1 MKMIKFFEILVFIS
15 ISTGRTFRGGELS
28 RYTFLQGVNKK
39 YPSEKKRKNICMTN
53 YENWFKCR
61 LPAYSKWVLLYTC
74 DKRFYVFFLL
84 HDIVK
89 MLHFVTF
96 LTRCIKSWH
105 YFLLC
110 ILYKLWN
117 VGSRISYN
125 TFNSTFF
132 NILIKHFQDKYL
144 IFKYRRIILISYNT
158 FNSIFINILI
168 K

>member
-39 YPSEKKRKNICMTN
+39 YLSEKRGKIFAWLIMKIDLNVVFL
-53 YENWFKCR
+53 FKVGLTVYMWQKILR
-61 LPAYSKWVLLYTC
+61 
-74 DKRFYVFFLL
+74 FFLL
-84 HDIVK
+84 NDIVK
-89 MLHFVTF
+89 MLPFVTF

-105 YFLLC
+105 YFLFC

-117 VGSRISYN
+117 VGSLISYN

-132 NILIKHFQDKYL
+132 NILIK
-144 IFKYRRIILISYNT
+144 
-158 FNSIFINILI
+158 
-168 K
+168 

>member
-39 YPSEKKRKNICMTN
+39 YPSEKRGKIFAWPIMKIDLNVVFL
-53 YENWFKCR
+53 FKVG
-61 LPAYSKWVLLYTC
+61 LTVYMWQKIL
-74 DKRFYVFFLL
+74 RFFPL

-132 NILIKHFQDKYL
+132 NIWIK
-144 IFKYRRIILISYNT
+144 
-158 FNSIFINILI
+158 
-168 K
+168 